1 MKYSKLADIM
11 DYVPFSFSLQT
22 ISEPVKTLCGHRFC
36 RQCIQTLLQSK
47 NALCPLCNRAIQRRS
62 ISKDEHMILYIDGLQ
77 KLIEA
82 VQSDS
87 GIDSKYFR
95 LIEEITTIFRRRI
108 SDVRK
113 LHSSI
118 NKIIIIVVEI
128 KNV

>member
-1 MKYSKLADIM
+1 MMKEVFITAEKLAEEIRNIQKC
-11 DYVPFSFSLQT
+11 LQCTICLNT

-87 GIDSKYFR
+87 GIC
-95 LIEEITTIFRRRI
+95 RRRT
-108 SDVRK
+108 
-113 LHSSI
+113 LG
-118 NKIIIIVVEI
+118 
-128 KNV
+128 